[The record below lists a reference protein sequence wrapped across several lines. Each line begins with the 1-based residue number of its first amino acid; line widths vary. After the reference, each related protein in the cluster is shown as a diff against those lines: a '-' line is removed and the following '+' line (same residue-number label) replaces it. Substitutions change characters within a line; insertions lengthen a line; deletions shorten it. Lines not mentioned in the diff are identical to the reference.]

1 MNIRSRQTISELM
14 MHQQRDLPRLRRM
27 SGLVLFATAVLFT
40 VAAASVFSGQASN
53 PQASG
58 ATSVPDVKCVIGLE
72 NIKTNAKGTLSI
84 QGSALRFEKDK
95 EKAEISIASIQ
106 DIFLGNESRQNI
118 TGAGKVVTMAIPYG
132 GGRLLSLF
140 SHKVEVMTVDYTD
153 SNGGFH
159 GAVFV
164 LPPGQATAMKTQLV
178 ALGAKTTPHDEA
190 PKPKE
195 QKQ

>member
-1 MNIRSRQTISELM
+1 MKTLREELNSP
-14 MHQQRDLPRLRRM
+14 HP
-27 SGLVLFATAVLFT
+27 SGGSKAGLKTEWLAVVLVVAVAVLL
-40 VAAASVFSGQASN
+40 VPAATPLLGQ
-53 PQASG
+53 QAAQPT

-95 EKAEISIASIQ
+95 EKAEIPIASIQ

-164 LPPGQATAMKTQLV
+164 LPPGQATAMKNQLV
-178 ALGAKTTPHDEA
+178 ALGAKTTPHAEA
-190 PKPKE
+190 PPEPKE